1 MRRPYNTLH
10 FLCNPK
16 GTKLSTPMAVTVK
29 TNKPRQH
36 SASWIPAVPHHGTS
50 TVLRLDTCL
59 VPVLASVVNRQ
70 RAVMWQR
77 HVLHAARPEPEIN
90 VNAQKLPRRC
100 KSKSGV
106 SSKPKDRMWF
116 NQIYNL
122 IDNEKKNCNFFWNM
136 VLFVTSNIS
145 ECQFVDQITY
155 QFDPTK
161 LQVRKHGAWK
171 SGATGSN
178 VLPAFQTFCW
188 SGPSSFRLHRLSK
201 RESPLPPR
209 FQARSRCS
217 NRSSKISSSHISV
230 CQAPSGQLE
239 QCSQQ
244 IWWWNWCHGT
254 RRSFVPWRHPTNQ
267 QQRSELSYTGKPGV
281 PCKVNDPGNLSKL
294 KLKTP

>member
-1 MRRPYNTLH
+1 MSICWSDNVSVRPYQIA
-10 FLCNPK
+10 
-16 GTKLSTPMAVTVK
+16 GQK
-29 TNKPRQH
+29 TQH
-36 SASWIPAVPHHGTS
+36 ES
-50 TVLRLDTCL
+50 LRW
-59 VPVLASVVNRQ
+59 N
-70 RAVMWQR
+70 
-77 HVLHAARPEPEIN
+77 
-90 VNAQKLPRRC
+90 
-100 KSKSGV
+100 
-106 SSKPKDRMWF
+106 WF
-116 NQIYNL
+116 M
-122 IDNEKKNCNFFWNM
+122 C
-136 VLFVTSNIS
+136 
-145 ECQFVDQITY
+145 
-155 QFDPTK
+155 
-161 LQVRKHGAWK
+161 
-171 SGATGSN
+171 
-178 VLPAFQTFCW
+178 LPAFQTFCW

-294 KLKTP
+294 KLKTPQVAKEMCTWLLTLRMRKNVLNAHQMFNLKLYMFMEGSKGTIKLCYTIREIQYMLKFSARVQGTI